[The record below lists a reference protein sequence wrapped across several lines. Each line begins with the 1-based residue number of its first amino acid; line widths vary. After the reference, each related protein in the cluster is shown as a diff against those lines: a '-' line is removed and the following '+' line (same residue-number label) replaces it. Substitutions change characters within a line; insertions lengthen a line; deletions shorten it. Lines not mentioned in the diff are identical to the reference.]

1 MPAAF
6 EDIISDLRKRI
17 FKPVYF
23 LAGDEPYYIDLI
35 TDFIAEKVLSEEERA
50 FNQIVIYGEETSVN
64 SIIETSRRFPMM
76 ASHQV
81 VIVKEAQA
89 LKKIEDLAIYLEKP
103 LLSTI
108 LVLNYK
114 YKVIDK
120 RTKLARTLETQ
131 GIYFESMRLR
141 DYQVPPWIERY
152 LMTKG
157 IKINPDASAM
167 LTEFLGTDLHKIT
180 NELDKLLITLPAGK
194 PVITSA
200 LIEKN
205 IGISKDFNNFELQK
219 AIGEKNIF
227 KANMIVRYFSEN
239 PNDNPVTLTIASLF
253 SLFTKILTYHYLTDR
268 SKNNVASVLKIHP
281 YFVKDYEVS
290 SMKYGPSK
298 TIQIIS
304 FLRTYDLRT
313 KGFGDA
319 GTDAGDLL
327 KELVYKI
334 LHLQD
339 PL

>member
-6 EDIISDLRKRI
+6 EEIISDLKKRI
-17 FKPVYF
+17 YKPVYF

-35 TDFIAEKVLSEEERA
+35 TDFIAEKVLSDEEKA
-50 FNQIVIYGEETSVN
+50 FNQVIIYGEETSVN
-64 SIIETSRRFPMM
+64 LIIETSRRFPMM

-89 LKKIEDLAIYLEKP
+89 LKKIEDLAIYLDKP

-120 RTKLARTLETQ
+120 RTKLYKALDTQ
-131 GIYFESMRLR
+131 GVYFESMRLR

-167 LTEFLGTDLHKIT
+167 LTEFLGADLHKIV

-194 PVITSA
+194 PLITTS

-205 IGISKDFNNFELQK
+205 IGISKDYNNFELQK
-219 AIGEKNIF
+219 AIGEKNIL
-227 KANMIVRYFSEN
+227 KANMIVRYFTEN

-281 YFVKDYEVS
+281 FFVKDYEIS
-290 SMKYGPSK
+290 ATKYNATK

-304 FLRTYDLRT
+304 LLRTYDMKT
-313 KGFGDA
+313 KGFGDVS
-319 GTDAGDLL
+319 TDQGDLL

-334 LHLQD
+334 LHL
-339 PL
+339 

>member
-1 MPAAF
+1 MPATF
-6 EDIISDLRKRI
+6 EEIISDLRKRI

-35 TDFIAEKVLSEEERA
+35 TDFIAEKVLPEEEKA
-50 FNQIVIYGEETSVN
+50 FNQVIIYGEDTSINAV
-64 SIIETSRRFPMM
+64 IETSRRFPMM

-89 LKKIEDLAIYLEKP
+89 LKKIEDLTLYLEKP

-108 LVLNYK
+108 LVFNFR
-114 YKVIDK
+114 YKVLDK
-120 RTKLARTLETQ
+120 RTKLFKSLDTQ
-131 GIYFESMRLR
+131 AVYFESMRLR

-152 LMTKG
+152 LMVKG

-167 LTEFLGTDLHKIT
+167 LTEFLGTDLHKIV
-180 NELDKLLITLPAGK
+180 NELDKLLITLPAGS
-194 PVITSA
+194 PVISTS

-205 IGISKDFNNFELQK
+205 IGISKDYNNFELQK
-219 AIGEKNIF
+219 AIGEKNIL
-227 KANMIVRYFSEN
+227 KANMIIRYFSEN

-253 SLFTKILTYHYLTDR
+253 SLFTKILTYHYLTDK

-281 YFVKDYEVS
+281 YFVRDYEVAAV
-290 SMKYGPSK
+290 KYNVNK

-304 FLRTYDLRT
+304 YLRTYDMKT
-313 KGFGDA
+313 KGFGDVS
-319 GTDAGDLL
+319 TDHGDLL

-334 LHLQD
+334 LHL
-339 PL
+339 